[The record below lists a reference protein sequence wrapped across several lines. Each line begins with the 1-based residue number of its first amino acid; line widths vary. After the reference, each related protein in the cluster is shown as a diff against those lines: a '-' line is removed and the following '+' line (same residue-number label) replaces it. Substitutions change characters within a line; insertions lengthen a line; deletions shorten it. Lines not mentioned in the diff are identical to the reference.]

1 MDLGALQTVAGET
14 AFLRAVIAAQPVGRH
29 KHFHLLQIRESIR
42 RETGHLVSVEEV
54 LRKSESLW
62 NIEELDRRYA
72 DEELH
77 ANASLDGS
85 YDYVLPFD
93 IQDIVR
99 QRYTDTEGE
108 TRVIRITAHRWFS
121 IGLEFQVEFADDD
134 ILW

>member
-77 ANASLDGS
+77 ANASNASLDGS
-85 YDYVLPFD
+85 YDCANDTL
-93 IQDIVR
+93 IQR
-99 QRYTDTEGE
+99 GKRG
-108 TRVIRITAHRWFS
+108 
-121 IGLEFQVEFADDD
+121 
-134 ILW
+134 